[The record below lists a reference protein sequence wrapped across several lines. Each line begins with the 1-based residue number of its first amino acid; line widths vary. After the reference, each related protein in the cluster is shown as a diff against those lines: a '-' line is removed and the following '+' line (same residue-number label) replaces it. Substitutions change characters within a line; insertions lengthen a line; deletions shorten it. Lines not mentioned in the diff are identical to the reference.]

1 MFESAR
7 LDDAHTLEGFDC
19 GNESLNSW
27 LIEQARRADSSRV
40 AHVYVWTPHGEPK
53 VCAYFAICPTEIVRK
68 DDGVSGSMAGGYTR
82 IPGYL
87 IARLAID
94 AALHG
99 QGYGEQLLLDA
110 LGKAVAASEIGGGRL
125 VVVDAIDDQAQSFYE
140 HYHFVPVRHRE
151 RRLVMKVSTAAK
163 ALGERWHDSTAD

>member
-7 LDDAHTLEGFDC
+7 LDDDHILEGFDC
-19 GNESLNSW
+19 GREPLNNW
-27 LIEQARRADSSRV
+27 LAEHAHRADSSGI

-68 DDGVSGSMAGGYTR
+68 DAGVPASMAAGYSR

-87 IARLAID
+87 IARLAIE
-94 AALHG
+94 ATLHG
-99 QGYGEQLLLDA
+99 RGYGEQLLLDA

-125 VVVDAIDDQAQSFYE
+125 IVVDAIDEEAQSCYE
-140 HYHFVPVRHRE
+140 HYHFVPVRNRQ

-163 ALGERWHDSTAD
+163 ALGQRWHD

>member
-7 LDDAHTLEGFDC
+7 LTDAHTLEGFDC
-19 GNESLNSW
+19 GKESLNTW
-27 LIEQARRADSSRV
+27 LLAHARRADSSGV
-40 AHVYVWTPHGEPK
+40 AHVYVWTPLS
-53 VCAYFAICPTEIVRK
+53 AYFAICPTEVLRN
-68 DDGVSGSMAGGYTR
+68 DDGVSGSTAGGYCR

-94 AALHG
+94 TSLRV

-110 LGKAVAASEIGGGRL
+110 LGKAVAASEIGGGRII
-125 VVVDAIDDQAQSFYE
+125 VVDAIDDEAQSFYE
-140 HYHFVPVRHRE
+140 HFHFIPVRNRE

-163 ALGERWHDSTAD
+163 ALGERWRE

>member
-7 LDDAHTLEGFDC
+7 LSDHHALEEFDC
-19 GNESLNSW
+19 GKEALNTW
-27 LIEQARRADSSRV
+27 LVAQARRAESSG
-40 AHVYVWTPHGEPK
+40 AANVYVWTSPGEQK
-53 VCAYFAICPTEIVRK
+53 VCAYFAICPTEVVRN
-68 DDGVSGSMAGGYTR
+68 DDGLPGSMAGGHSR

-87 IARLAID
+87 IARLALGT
-94 AALHG
+94 APHG

-125 VVVDAIDDQAQSFYE
+125 IVVNAIDDEAQSFYE
-140 HYHFVPVRHRE
+140 HYHFVRVRNRE

-163 ALGERWHDSTAD
+163 ALGERWRE

>member
-7 LDDAHTLEGFDC
+7 LEDDHTLEGFDC
-19 GNESLNSW
+19 GKESLNTW
-27 LIEQARRADSSRV
+27 LVKHARRAHCRGV
-40 AHVYVWTPHGEPK
+40 ANVYVWTPLGELK
-53 VCAYFAICPTEIVRK
+53 VCAYFAICPTEVVRE
-68 DDGVSGSMAGGYTR
+68 DDGVSGSMSGGYSR

-87 IARLAID
+87 IARLAFD

-99 QGYGEQLLLDA
+99 QRYGEQLLLDA

-125 VVVDAIDDQAQSFYE
+125 IVVDAIDDEAQAFYQ
-140 HYHFVPVRHRE
+140 HYHFVPVGNRE

-163 ALGERWHDSTAD
+163 ALGERWHD